1 MIGALMMLALA
12 STPAPAP
19 SADVCESLVGLT
31 YAADGA
37 RSRGVT
43 REQAET
49 AASEINDP
57 AARRAGLTVIWYVYS
72 ATADGR
78 VHSVKLADLVRNACL
93 AKE

>member
-1 MIGALMMLALA
+1 MIGALMMLALV
-12 STPAPAP
+12 STPAP

-72 ATADGR
+72 ANADGR
-78 VHSVKLADLVRNACL
+78 VNSVKLADLVRNACL